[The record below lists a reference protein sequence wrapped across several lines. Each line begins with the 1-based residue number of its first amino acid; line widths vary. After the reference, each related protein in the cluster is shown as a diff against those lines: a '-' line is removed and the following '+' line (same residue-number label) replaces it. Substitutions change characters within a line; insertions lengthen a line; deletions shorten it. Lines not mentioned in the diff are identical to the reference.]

1 MQNSTE
7 GKKLRWHF
15 FLFFIPVF
23 LWIMIMFVLPQG
35 ELLRLSFLVPDYT
48 QEEIVNNISLEN
60 YTNFFQEPIYWR
72 TFVRTAIF
80 SILIT
85 LIDLMVALPIA
96 FYITKVVGL
105 KFKGMILILTMLPFW
120 VSGLIR
126 IYGWITF
133 LRESGVL
140 NTTLM
145 NLGLLDSPLPMVY
158 NDASMILCLSYTTI
172 LYMII
177 PIIGVMDS
185 LDDSYIEAAYD
196 LGAKKPIIW
205 IKIIIPHCVPGIIS
219 GSIVVFMYAMGSYMT
234 PKLVGGKNSLWFT
247 EQIYDKFIH
256 SDNWNQGA
264 AFGLILLIASFIVI
278 GIALKLSKQTLN
290 EVVAK

>member
-1 MQNSTE
+1 MKNSAE
-7 GKKLRWHF
+7 KKKLRWHF
-15 FLFFIPVF
+15 FLFFTPVF
-23 LWIMIMFVLPQG
+23 LWILFMFVLPQG
-35 ELLRLSFLVPDYT
+35 ELLRLSVLVPDYT
-48 QEEIVNNISLEN
+48 QAEIVNNFSLDN
-60 YTNFFQEPIYWR
+60 YINFFNEPIYWR
-72 TFVRTAIF
+72 TFARTTIF

-85 LIDLMVALPIA
+85 LIDLIVALPIA
-96 FYITKVVGL
+96 FFITKVVGL
-105 KFKGMILILTMLPFW
+105 KYRGLILILTMLPFW

-126 IYGWITF
+126 VYGWITF

-140 NTTLM
+140 NTVLM
-145 NLGLLDSPLPMVY
+145 NVGLLDSPLPLVY
-158 NDASMILCLSYTTI
+158 NDMSMILCLSYTTI

-185 LDDSYIEAAYD
+185 LDNSLIEAAYD
-196 LGAKKPIIW
+196 LGAKKLIIW
-205 IKIIIPHCVPGIIS
+205 FKIIIPHCVPGIIS

-264 AFGLILLIASFIVI
+264 AFGLLLLVLSFLII
-278 GIALKLSKQTLN
+278 IIALKLSKQKLN
-290 EVVAK
+290 EVVSK

>member
-1 MQNSTE
+1 MKNSND
-7 GKKLRWHF
+7 KKLRWHF
-15 FLFFIPVF
+15 FVFFIPVF
-23 LWIMIMFVLPQG
+23 LWILVMFVLPQG
-35 ELLRLSFLVPDYT
+35 ELLRLSFLVSDFT
-48 QEEIVNNISLEN
+48 KEEIVKKFSFEN
-60 YTNFFQEPIYWR
+60 YYNFFSEPIYWR

-85 LIDLMVALPIA
+85 LIDLIVALPVA
-96 FYITKVVGL
+96 FFITKVVGL
-105 KFKGMILILTMLPFW
+105 KYKGLILILTMLPFW

-145 NLGLLDSPLPMVY
+145 SLGLLDAPLPMVY
-158 NDASMILCLSYTTI
+158 NDLSMILCLSYTTV
-172 LYMII
+172 LYMIV

-196 LGAKKPIIW
+196 LGAKRTIVW
-205 IKIIIPHCVPGIIS
+205 TKIIIPHCVPGIVS

-264 AFGLILLIASFIVI
+264 AFGLILLVLSSVVI
-278 GIALKLSKQTLN
+278 GLALKFSKQN
-290 EVVAK
+290 FDAVVAK

>member
-1 MQNSTE
+1 MKNSTD
-7 GKKLRWHF
+7 KKKFSWQF
-15 FLFFIPVF
+15 FIFFIPVF
-23 LWIMIMFVLPQG
+23 LWILIMFVLPQG
-35 ELLRLSFLVPDYT
+35 ELLHLSFLVTDYS
-48 QEEIVNNISLEN
+48 QDEIVSKFSLGN
-60 YTNFFQEPIYWR
+60 YANFFNEPIYWR
-72 TFVRTAIF
+72 TFMRTAIF
-80 SILIT
+80 SVLIT
-85 LIDLMVALPIA
+85 LIDLVIALPVA
-96 FYITKVVGL
+96 FFITKVVGL
-105 KFKGMILILTMLPFW
+105 KFKGLILILTMLPFW

-126 IYGWITF
+126 VYGWITF

-140 NTTLM
+140 NTALM
-145 NLGLLDSPLPMVY
+145 HMGLLDSPLPLVY

-196 LGAKKPIIW
+196 LGARKPIIW
-205 IKIIIPHCVPGIIS
+205 YKIIIPHCVPGIIS

-247 EQIYDKFIH
+247 EQIYDKFIQ

-264 AFGLILLIASFIVI
+264 AFGLILLVLSSIMI
-278 GIALKLSKQTLN
+278 GIALKLSKQKFN
-290 EVVAK
+290 EVVAN

>member
-1 MQNSTE
+1 MKSSSD
-7 GKKLRWHF
+7 KKTSWHF
-15 FLFFIPVF
+15 FVFFIPVF
-23 LWIMIMFVLPQG
+23 LWILLMFVMPQG
-35 ELLRLSFLVPDYT
+35 ELLRLSFLVSDYS
-48 QEEIVNNISLEN
+48 QDEVIKKFSIEN
-60 YTNFFQEPIYWR
+60 YYNFFLEPIYWR

-80 SILIT
+80 SVLVT
-85 LIDLMVALPIA
+85 LIDLVVALPVA
-96 FYITKVVGL
+96 FFITKVVGL
-105 KFKGMILILTMLPFW
+105 KYKGLILILVMLPFW

-126 IYGWITF
+126 IYGWITL

-145 NLGLLDSPLPMVY
+145 SLGILSTPLPMVY
-158 NDASMILCLSYTTI
+158 NDVSMILCLSYTTI
-172 LYMII
+172 LYMIV

-196 LGAKKPIIW
+196 LGAKKAIVW
-205 IKIIIPHCVPGIIS
+205 FKIIIPHCVPGIVS
-219 GSIVVFMYAMGSYMT
+219 GSIIVFMYSMGSYMT

-264 AFGLILLIASFIVI
+264 AFGLVLLVVSSVFI
-278 GIALKLSKQTLN
+278 GIALKLSKQKFSTA
-290 EVVAK
+290 VAK

>member
-1 MQNSTE
+1 MRNSND
-7 GKKLRWHF
+7 KKLRWHF
-15 FLFFIPVF
+15 FVFFTPVF
-23 LWIMIMFVLPQG
+23 LWILLMFVLPQG
-35 ELLRLSFLVPDYT
+35 ELLRLSFLVSDYT
-48 QEEIVNNISLEN
+48 HEEIVKNFSLEN
-60 YTNFFQEPIYWR
+60 YSNFFSEPIYWR

-85 LIDLMVALPIA
+85 LIDLIVALPVA
-96 FYITKVVGL
+96 FFITKVVGL
-105 KFKGMILILTMLPFW
+105 KYKGLILILTMLPFW

-145 NLGLLDSPLPMVY
+145 SLGLLDSPLPMVY
-158 NDASMILCLSYTTI
+158 NDLSMILCLSYTTV
-172 LYMII
+172 LYMIV

-196 LGAKKPIIW
+196 LGAKKPIVW
-205 IKIIIPHCVPGIIS
+205 TKIIIPHCVPGIVS

-264 AFGLILLIASFIVI
+264 AFGLILLVLSSVVI
-278 GIALKLSKQTLN
+278 GIALKFSKQKFDA
-290 EVVAK
+290 VVAK

>member
-1 MQNSTE
+1 MTNLVE
-7 GKKLRWHF
+7 KKKLRWHF

-23 LWIMIMFVLPQG
+23 LWILFMFVLPHV
-35 ELLRLSFLVPDYT
+35 ELLRLSLLVPDYT
-48 QEEIVNNISLEN
+48 QEKIVSNFSLAN
-60 YTNFFQEPIYWR
+60 YANFFTEPIYWR
-72 TFVRTAIF
+72 TFMRTAVY
-80 SILIT
+80 SILVT
-85 LIDLMVALPIA
+85 LIDLIIALPVA
-96 FYITKVVGL
+96 FFITKVVGL
-105 KFKGMILILTMLPFW
+105 RYKGLILILTMLPFW

-126 IYGWITF
+126 VYGWITF

-140 NTTLM
+140 NTVLM
-145 NLGLLDSPLPMVY
+145 NLGLLNSPLPLVY
-158 NDASMILCLSYTTI
+158 NDASMIACLSYTTI

-185 LDDSYIEAAYD
+185 LDNSYIEAAYD

-205 IKIIIPHCVPGIIS
+205 FKIIIPHCVPGIIS

-264 AFGLILLIASFIVI
+264 AFGLILLVLASAMIL
-278 GIALKLSKQTLN
+278 IALRLSKQRLDQ
-290 EVVAK
+290 VVAK

>member
-1 MQNSTE
+1 MKNSTD
-7 GKKLRWHF
+7 KKRFNWQF
-15 FLFFIPVF
+15 FVFFIPVF
-23 LWIMIMFVLPQG
+23 LWILIMFVLPQG
-35 ELLRLSFLVPDYT
+35 ELLHLSFLVTDYS
-48 QEEIVNNISLEN
+48 QDDIVSKFSLGN
-60 YTNFFQEPIYWR
+60 YANFFNEPIYWR
-72 TFVRTAIF
+72 TFIRTAVF

-85 LIDLMVALPIA
+85 LIDLVIALPVA
-96 FYITKVVGL
+96 FFITKVVGL
-105 KFKGMILILTMLPFW
+105 KFKGLILILTMLPFW

-126 IYGWITF
+126 VYGWITF

-145 NLGLLDSPLPMVY
+145 NIGLLDSPLPLVY

-185 LDDSYIEAAYD
+185 LDDAYIEAAYD
-196 LGAKKPIIW
+196 LGAKKTVVW
-205 IKIIIPHCVPGIIS
+205 YKIIIPHCVPGIIS

-247 EQIYDKFIH
+247 EQIYDKFIQ

-264 AFGLILLIASFIVI
+264 AFGLILLVLSSVII
-278 GIALKLSKQTLN
+278 GIALKLSKQKFN